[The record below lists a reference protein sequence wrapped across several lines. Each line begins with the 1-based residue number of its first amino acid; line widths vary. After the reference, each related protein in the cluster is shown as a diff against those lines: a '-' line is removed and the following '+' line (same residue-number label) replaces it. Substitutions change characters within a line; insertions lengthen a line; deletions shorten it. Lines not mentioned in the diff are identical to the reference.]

1 MRRLVLVAI
10 VLVGLAVIVRCALV
24 GQHKAPQAT
33 LAQDPNSGIG
43 LPQNGRSATDLPP
56 AMQQTPAQ
64 RSP

>member
-1 MRRLVLVAI
+1 MLIALVLAGLIGIVKYAI
-10 VLVGLAVIVRCALV
+10 I

-56 AMQQTPAQ
+56 KLQPAPAQ
-64 RSP
+64 SVP